1 MGTKRMRSIEPEG
14 EIDYTGGMIA
24 IKEEKMDTHS
34 VTQAMSGTRLSGVYN
49 SDPRASKED
58 SSL

>member
-1 MGTKRMRSIEPEG
+1 MRSIEPEG